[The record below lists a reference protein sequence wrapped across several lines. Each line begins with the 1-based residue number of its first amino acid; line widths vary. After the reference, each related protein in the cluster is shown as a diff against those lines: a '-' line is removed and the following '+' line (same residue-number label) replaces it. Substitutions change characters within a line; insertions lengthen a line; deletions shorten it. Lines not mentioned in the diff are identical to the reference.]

1 MIDLLCRDIMLIQGK
16 FLHFYLS
23 VASIL
28 INIFIFSL
36 PNCRVENILLLI
48 DCVIYSCKTRDSIV
62 TPLVYLSWIL
72 NCHACIFGV
81 MLSFRN

>member
-1 MIDLLCRDIMLIQGK
+1 MLIQGK
-16 FLHFYLS
+16 FLNLYLS

-28 INIFIFSL
+28 MNILIFSL

-48 DCVIYSCKTRDSIV
+48 DCGIYSCKTRDSIV

-72 NCHACIFGV
+72 NCHTCIFGV
-81 MLSFRN
+81 MLLFRN